1 MTLLGLN
8 PINVRFVTLY
18 ANIRKDISKA
28 VLNYAREVK
37 SKKFPLKK
45 HSY

>member
-1 MTLLGLN
+1 MKRHNFSAGPCVLPEEVLDKS
-8 PINVRFVTLY
+8 
-18 ANIRKDISKA
+18 AKA